1 MGKVKLCRID
11 SRLSHGK
18 VVEVWSKELD
28 TKTVI
33 IANDEVSLDDF
44 RKKVMDLTIPEGIS
58 AFYLNVGEVGSF
70 LRNYNEDVFLI
81 VDSASDLEKIS
92 QENIEIPEVNIGI
105 IHMAIGKKAL
115 TDQVA
120 VDDKDL
126 KIFEG
131 FSKRGADVY
140 VRLSPY
146 SQKIEINSL
155 FDKIDK

>member
-1 MGKVKLCRID
+1 
-11 SRLSHGK
+11 
-18 VVEVWSKELD
+18 
-28 TKTVI
+28 
-33 IANDEVSLDDF
+33 
-44 RKKVMDLTIPEGIS
+44 MDLTIPEGIS
-58 AFYLNVGEVGSF
+58 AFYLKVGEVGSF
-70 LRNYNEDVFLI
+70 LKNYDEDVFLI

-115 TDQVA
+115 TAQVA

-126 KIFEG
+126 KIFED

-146 SQKIEINSL
+146 SQKMEINSL